1 MCRLAT
7 GKGALTQ
14 VNGKKEAA
22 LVLEGGGTRGVFTAG
37 VLDYLMEKEV
47 KFPYVI
53 GVSAGACNAIDYVS
67 KQIGRTKDCTIIQDR
82 KNRYI
87 GTKDALKKGYLFDMD
102 RLFDEYPNRLFP
114 FDFDTYFAS
123 DIQCEVVVTN
133 CLTGEAM
140 YLSEKQDKERL
151 LTICRASSSIP
162 LISPVVDVDG
172 IPCVD
177 GGVADSVPL
186 IHSMKLGHQKNV
198 VVLTRNKGYRK
209 KAPGKS
215 RLLYTAAL
223 KKYPNLLNALLN
235 RYRNYNRVMELVEK
249 WEEEGHIFVI
259 RPEVEPVSRTEQ
271 NVEKLTEFYDHGYQL
286 MKQRMEEMQAYLEK

>member
-1 MCRLAT
+1 M
-7 GKGALTQ
+7 
-14 VNGKKEAA
+14 NGKKEAA

-47 KFPYVI
+47 KLPYVI

-140 YLSEKQDKERL
+140 YLSEKQDRERL

-271 NVEKLTEFYDHGYQL
+271 NVEKLTEFYDHGYQM

>member
-1 MCRLAT
+1 MEKSGL
-7 GKGALTQ
+7 Q
-14 VNGKKEAA
+14 NAA
-22 LVLEGGGTRGVFTAG
+22 LVLEGGGFRGIYTTG

>member
-1 MCRLAT
+1 M
-7 GKGALTQ
+7 
-14 VNGKKEAA
+14 NGKKEAA

-67 KQIGRTKDCTIIQDR
+67 KQIGRTKECTIIQDR

>member
-1 MCRLAT
+1 M
-7 GKGALTQ
+7 
-14 VNGKKEAA
+14 NGKKEAA

-133 CLTGEAM
+133 CFTGEAM

>member
-1 MCRLAT
+1 M
-7 GKGALTQ
+7 
-14 VNGKKEAA
+14 NGKKEAA

-271 NVEKLTEFYDHGYQL
+271 NVEKLTEFYDHGHQL

>member
-1 MCRLAT
+1 M
-7 GKGALTQ
+7 
-14 VNGKKEAA
+14 NGKKEAA

-67 KQIGRTKDCTIIQDR
+67 KQIGRTKDCTINQDR

-140 YLSEKQDKERL
+140 YLSEKQDRERL

>member
-1 MCRLAT
+1 M
-7 GKGALTQ
+7 
-14 VNGKKEAA
+14 NGKKEAA
-22 LVLEGGGTRGVFTAG
+22 MVLEGGGTRGVFTAG
-37 VLDYLMEKEV
+37 VLDYLLEKQV
-47 KFPYVI
+47 KLPYVI

-67 KQIGRTKDCTIIQDR
+67 EQIGRTKDCTIIQD
-82 KNRYI
+82 KNKRFI

-235 RYRNYNRVMELVEK
+235 RYRNYNRVMELIEK

-286 MKQRMEEMQAYLEK
+286 MEQRLGELQAYLEK

>member
-1 MCRLAT
+1 M
-7 GKGALTQ
+7 
-14 VNGKKEAA
+14 NGKKEAA

-67 KQIGRTKDCTIIQDR
+67 KQIGRTKDCSIIQDR

-286 MKQRMEEMQAYLEK
+286 MEQRLGELQAYLEK

>member
-1 MCRLAT
+1 M
-7 GKGALTQ
+7 
-14 VNGKKEAA
+14 NGKKEAA

-37 VLDYLMEKEV
+37 VLDYLMKKEV

>member
-1 MCRLAT
+1 M
-7 GKGALTQ
+7 
-14 VNGKKEAA
+14 NGKKKAA

>member
-1 MCRLAT
+1 M
-7 GKGALTQ
+7 
-14 VNGKKEAA
+14 NGKKEAA

-209 KAPGKS
+209 NAPGKS

-271 NVEKLTEFYDHGYQL
+271 NVEKLTEFYDHGYRL

>member
-1 MCRLAT
+1 M
-7 GKGALTQ
+7 
-14 VNGKKEAA
+14 NGKKEAA

-37 VLDYLMEKEV
+37 VLDYLLEKHV

-67 KQIGRTKDCTIIQDR
+67 EQIGRTKDCTIIQD
-82 KNRYI
+82 KNKRFI

-235 RYRNYNRVMELVEK
+235 RYRNYNRVMELIEK

-271 NVEKLTEFYDHGYQL
+271 NVEKLTAFYDHGYQL
-286 MKQRMEEMQAYLEK
+286 MEQRLGELQAYLEK

>member
-1 MCRLAT
+1 M
-7 GKGALTQ
+7 
-14 VNGKKEAA
+14 NGKKEAA

-151 LTICRASSSIP
+151 LTICRTSSSIP

>member
-1 MCRLAT
+1 M
-7 GKGALTQ
+7 
-14 VNGKKEAA
+14 NGKKEAA

-37 VLDYLMEKEV
+37 VLGYLMEKEV

-140 YLSEKQDKERL
+140 YLSEKQDRERL

>member
-1 MCRLAT
+1 M
-7 GKGALTQ
+7 
-14 VNGKKEAA
+14 NGKKEAA

-37 VLDYLMEKEV
+37 VLDYLMEKEI

>member
-1 MCRLAT
+1 M
-7 GKGALTQ
+7 
-14 VNGKKEAA
+14 NGKKEAA

-177 GGVADSVPL
+177 GGVVDSVPL

>member
-1 MCRLAT
+1 M
-7 GKGALTQ
+7 
-14 VNGKKEAA
+14 NGKKEAA

-123 DIQCEVVVTN
+123 GIQCEVVVTN

>member
-1 MCRLAT
+1 M
-7 GKGALTQ
+7 
-14 VNGKKEAA
+14 NGKKEAA

-140 YLSEKQDKERL
+140 YLSEKQDRERL

-223 KKYPNLLNALLN
+223 KKYPNHLIALLN

>member
-1 MCRLAT
+1 M
-7 GKGALTQ
+7 
-14 VNGKKEAA
+14 NGKKEAA

-37 VLDYLMEKEV
+37 VLDYLLEKHV

-67 KQIGRTKDCTIIQDR
+67 EQIGRTKDCTIIQDR
-82 KNRYI
+82 KNRFI

-123 DIQCEVVVTN
+123 DIQCEVAVTN

-140 YLSEKQDKERL
+140 YLSEKQDRERL

-235 RYRNYNRVMELVEK
+235 RYRNYNRVMELIEK

-286 MKQRMEEMQAYLEK
+286 MEQRLGELQAYLEK

>member
-1 MCRLAT
+1 M
-7 GKGALTQ
+7 
-14 VNGKKEAA
+14 NGKKEAA

-151 LTICRASSSIP
+151 LTISRASSSIP

-235 RYRNYNRVMELVEK
+235 RYRNYNRVMELVAK

>member
-1 MCRLAT
+1 M
-7 GKGALTQ
+7 
-14 VNGKKEAA
+14 NGKKEAA

-133 CLTGEAM
+133 CLTGETM

>member
-1 MCRLAT
+1 M
-7 GKGALTQ
+7 
-14 VNGKKEAA
+14 NGKKEAA

-140 YLSEKQDKERL
+140 YLSEKQDRERL

-186 IHSMKLGHQKNV
+186 IHSMKLGHQTNV

>member
-1 MCRLAT
+1 M
-7 GKGALTQ
+7 
-14 VNGKKEAA
+14 NGKKEAA

-140 YLSEKQDKERL
+140 YLSEKQDRERL

-259 RPEVEPVSRTEQ
+259 RPEVEPMSRTEQ
-271 NVEKLTEFYDHGYQL
+271 NVEKLTEFYDHGHQL

>member
-1 MCRLAT
+1 M
-7 GKGALTQ
+7 
-14 VNGKKEAA
+14 NGKKEAA

-140 YLSEKQDKERL
+140 YLSERQDRERL

>member
-1 MCRLAT
+1 M
-7 GKGALTQ
+7 
-14 VNGKKEAA
+14 NGKKEAA

-123 DIQCEVVVTN
+123 DIQGEVVVTN

>member
-1 MCRLAT
+1 M
-7 GKGALTQ
+7 
-14 VNGKKEAA
+14 NGKKEAA

-67 KQIGRTKDCTIIQDR
+67 KQIGRTKDCTIIQD
-82 KNRYI
+82 KNKRFI

-140 YLSEKQDKERL
+140 YLSEKQDRERL

-235 RYRNYNRVMELVEK
+235 RYLNYNRVMELIEK

-286 MKQRMEEMQAYLEK
+286 MEQRLGELQAYLEK

>member
-1 MCRLAT
+1 M
-7 GKGALTQ
+7 
-14 VNGKKEAA
+14 NGKKEAA

-140 YLSEKQDKERL
+140 YLSEKQDRERL

-172 IPCVD
+172 IPGVD

>member
-1 MCRLAT
+1 M
-7 GKGALTQ
+7 
-14 VNGKKEAA
+14 NDKKEAA

>member
-1 MCRLAT
+1 MCRSAT

-37 VLDYLMEKEV
+37 VLDYLLEKQV
-47 KFPYVI
+47 KLPYVI

-67 KQIGRTKDCTIIQDR
+67 EQIGRTKDCTIIQD
-82 KNRYI
+82 KNKRFI

-140 YLSEKQDKERL
+140 YLSEKQDRERL

-235 RYRNYNRVMELVEK
+235 RYRNYNRVMELIEK

-286 MKQRMEEMQAYLEK
+286 MEQRLGELQAYLEK